1 MSSALLWVYS
11 FREVPE
17 EPSKGV
23 GTVVIPAS
31 ESPWWGAALRAKGV
45 TAAMGGGCEHAAQ
58 CAQGCHPTLNPKAR
72 I

>member
-45 TAAMGGGCEHAAQ
+45 TAAMGGGVSML
-58 CAQGCHPTLNPKAR
+58 LNVLRGTIPH
-72 I
+72 